1 MNTGWLLICKTK
13 DSVLAQYAVNMI
25 NAPVGISEY
34 ELSTLIPKEY
44 KKSMPTIEEIENEL
58 KDEYKLDESNAINAA
73 KINIM
78 FESSYGDVT
87 HDFFAEGRVQDY
99 QVERDSL

>member
-1 MNTGWLLICKTK
+1 MRR
-13 DSVLAQYAVNMI
+13 
-25 NAPVGISEY
+25 
-34 ELSTLIPKEY
+34 
-44 KKSMPTIEEIENEL
+44 IEEIENEL

-78 FESSYGDVT
+78 FESSYCDVT